1 MKVKGNDK
9 NKVKTKTKF
18 TWA

>member
-9 NKVKTKTKF
+9 NKVKIKTKF
-18 TWA
+18 TCA